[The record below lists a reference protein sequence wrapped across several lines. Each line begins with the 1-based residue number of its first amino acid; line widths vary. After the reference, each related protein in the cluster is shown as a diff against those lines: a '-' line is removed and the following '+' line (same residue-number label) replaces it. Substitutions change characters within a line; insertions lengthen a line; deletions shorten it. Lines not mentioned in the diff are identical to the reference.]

1 MSVAIKQVCSGVGR
15 WLPRFALMAVG
26 GVMLASCD
34 TPVGQAPNL
43 QGGYWQN
50 AEVTHPNNDGPQ
62 VVRWGP
68 PQNYNPEAG
77 TAGGGR

>member
-1 MSVAIKQVCSGVGR
+1 MSIATKHVCSGVR
-15 WLPRFALMAVG
+15 RRLPRFAFLAVG

-34 TPVGQAPNL
+34 APVGQALNL
-43 QGGYWQN
+43 QGDYWQN

-68 PQNYNPEAG
+68 PQNFNPEAG